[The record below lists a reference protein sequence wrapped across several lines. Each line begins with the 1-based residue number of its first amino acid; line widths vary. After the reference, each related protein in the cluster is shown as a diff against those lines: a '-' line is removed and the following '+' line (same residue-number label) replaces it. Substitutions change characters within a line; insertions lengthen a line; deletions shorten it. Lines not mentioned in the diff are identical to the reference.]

1 MVSGRMRRNR
11 LLSLS
16 LDQFDARLSLQM
28 GARWST
34 ERVVEIG
41 LALSRERQS
50 CTGGLKD
57 QRAR

>member
-1 MVSGRMRRNR
+1 MKRNR

-41 LALSRERQS
+41 LALSRERQR
-50 CTGGLKD
+50 CAGGLKD